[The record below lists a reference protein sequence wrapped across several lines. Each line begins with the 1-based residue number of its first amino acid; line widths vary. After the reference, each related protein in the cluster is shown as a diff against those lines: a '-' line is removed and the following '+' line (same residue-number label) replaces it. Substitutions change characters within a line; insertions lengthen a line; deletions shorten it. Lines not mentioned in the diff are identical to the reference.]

1 MTICYYDNVHYIY
14 ILPTWGAAYFMED
27 ASLKSMSVWH
37 FFCPKAK
44 LKFIMLRWATNVLQG
59 VFKAID
65 DTTEKAGSEFGKPLA

>member
-1 MTICYYDNVHYIY
+1 
-14 ILPTWGAAYFMED
+14 MED